1 MVKRVILKHGLKQ
14 DDPFVREVLNLTT
27 GLEVSYGNERQAFR
41 YANWQVGVVMT
52 KQLYL
57 HGNFKIIEVE
67 D

>member
-1 MVKRVILKHGLKQ
+1 MVKLKHGSKQ
-14 DDPFVREVLNLTT
+14 DRPFVREVRVNCT
-27 GLEVSYGNERQAFR
+27 GIDIFYGNERQAFR

>member
-1 MVKRVILKHGLKQ
+1 MVKLRHGSKQ
-14 DDPFVREVLNLTT
+14 DRPFIRDVKVSCT
-27 GLEVSYGNERQAFR
+27 GIDISYGNERQAFR